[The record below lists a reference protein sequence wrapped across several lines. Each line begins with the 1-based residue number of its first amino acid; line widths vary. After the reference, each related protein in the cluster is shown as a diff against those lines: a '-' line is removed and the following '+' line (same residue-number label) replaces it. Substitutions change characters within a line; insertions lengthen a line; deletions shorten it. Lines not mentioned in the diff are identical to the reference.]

1 MEQELI
7 LSEETQTQVV
17 EHNFERI
24 LNPEGALAIA
34 HTLKGYADK
43 QGLVTKIQGKAYA
56 QVEAW
61 QYAGSLIGLFPMV
74 TEVVD
79 LSTEKEFRWR
89 ATVEILNNDG
99 QVKARGTAICSNKES
114 KRRNS
119 DEYAICSM
127 AQTRATGKAFRLLI
141 GWMFK
146 LAKIEATPAE
156 EMEQT
161 DPNIKKV
168 EPSSASL
175 KKEYKEFVLEAVKC
189 CVNAS
194 DVKELGVLAATFLK
208 DDPDAKV
215 IDAFRAQYKALSN
228 VGNNE

>member
-1 MEQELI
+1 MLPASVGGFFKHLQKRNMSQEI
-7 LSEETQTQVV
+7 IIPEETQTQVTQ
-17 EHNFERI
+17 HNFERV
-24 LNPEGALAIA
+24 LNPEGAAAIA
-34 HTLKGYADK
+34 NTLKDYADK
-43 QGLVTKIQGKAYA
+43 QGLVAKIQGRAYA

-89 ATVEILNNDG
+89 ATVEILNNEG

-146 LAKIEATPAE
+146 LANLEATPAE
-156 EMEQT
+156 EMEQQ
-161 DPNIKKV
+161 DPEVKAKG
-168 EPSSASL
+168 PSVSAL
-175 KKEYKEFVLEAVKC
+175 KKEYKAFV
-189 CVNAS
+189 S
-194 DVKELGVLAATFLK
+194 D
-208 DDPDAKV
+208 
-215 IDAFRAQYKALSN
+215 S
-228 VGNNE
+228 

>member
-1 MEQELI
+1 MSQKLI
-7 LSEETQTQVV
+7 IPESEQTQVAQ
-17 EHNFERI
+17 HNFERV
-24 LNPEGALAIA
+24 LNPEGAAAIA
-34 HTLKGYADK
+34 NALKSYAEK
-43 QGLVTKIQGKAYA
+43 QGLVAKIQGRAYA

-89 ATVEILNNDG
+89 ATVEILNNEG

-146 LAKIEATPAE
+146 LANLEATPAE
-156 EMEQT
+156 EMEEE
-161 DPNIKKV
+161 N
-168 EPSSASL
+168 PSVKSKGPSAGAL
-175 KKEYKEFVLEAVKC
+175 KKEYKAFVSEAVKC
-189 CVNAS
+189 CVNAT
-194 DVKELGVLAATFLK
+194 DVRELGKLATTFLK
-208 DDPDAKV
+208 HDPDADI
-215 IDAFRAQYKALSN
+215 IDLFKKQYQSLSN
-228 VGNNE
+228 VG